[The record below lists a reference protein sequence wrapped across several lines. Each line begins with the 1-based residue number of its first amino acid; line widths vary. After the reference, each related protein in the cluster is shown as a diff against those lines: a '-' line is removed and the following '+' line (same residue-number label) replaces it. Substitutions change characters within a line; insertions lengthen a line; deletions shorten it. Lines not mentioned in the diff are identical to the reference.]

1 MVDPESSDWVPN
13 PKRVRSGE
21 DLDIVI
27 GFLGFW
33 ALVLFVATAFRE
45 VTGGPALVPALILLF
60 VVLAIWAM
68 MRLRRSLPPRTTRR
82 IT

>member
-1 MVDPESSDWVPN
+1 
-13 PKRVRSGE
+13 
-21 DLDIVI
+21 LDIVI

-33 ALVLFVATAFRE
+33 ALVLLVATAFRE
-45 VTGGPALVPALILLF
+45 LTGGPALVPALILLF

-68 MRLRRSLPPRTTRR
+68 MRLRRGLPPRTTRR

>member
-68 MRLRRSLPPRTTRR
+68 MRLRRSLPPRTTQR

>member
-1 MVDPESSDWVPN
+1 
-13 PKRVRSGE
+13 
-21 DLDIVI
+21 LDIVI

-68 MRLRRSLPPRTTRR
+68 MRLRRSLPPRTTQR